1 MQLRSIA
8 ESRKA
13 FLHSQSVFGVDRAL
27 KSTIWG
33 KLYLVYLWLCIACF
47 FLVAFFFYG
56 KLLVGAVPY
65 FGMAFVRECI
75 TLRVSFALEAEAKHE
90 TTP

>member
-8 ESRKA
+8 ESRKG

-27 KSTIWG
+27 KSTTWG
-33 KLYLVYLWLCIACF
+33 KLYLVFLWLCIVCF
-47 FLVAFFFYG
+47 FLVGFLFYG

-65 FGMAFVRECI
+65 FGMAFVRECV
-75 TLRVSFALEAEAKHE
+75 TLRASFALEAEAKHE